1 MKKIISI
8 ITAAAIMLSSLV
20 CFADYSDLTSDD
32 ACYNAVGRLS
42 DFGIMS
48 GYEDGTFKP
57 DKDVTR
63 AETARLLCSAMNQE
77 GIEEDLYFSDL
88 PADYWAKK
96 YIALM
101 ASLGYITGYD
111 DNTFR
116 PEKHVTY
123 NEFIKML
130 ISVLGYSVFAENIGG
145 YPMGYIEYAKNNKIT
160 EGISFSGEENVKR
173 REAAIML
180 NRALDVPIVIVDGYS
195 AGLNGAMNPI
205 YQTMNQTGNN
215 YQTLLTYFH
224 NIYTAT
230 GTIGKD
236 DSLPVEDKKQE
247 SKPEGTDESGETSQ
261 TGTGTTKTYSA
272 SSAFVMLD
280 GLDIMPFDENV
291 NLSKSVTRGDFAKYA
306 SRLAGRG
313 TIEKKQSDSRTTKLY
328 DDVAE
333 NSSIYDAVDIM
344 TQSGYMDGFTE
355 NGKKLFKP
363 NEIMTEEECIEI
375 LMKMLKY
382 DTLKS
387 DYMSDAKEL
396 GLTKYRDLYKTDLFH
411 IDVLAMYLAGAA
423 ELAGIK

>member
-8 ITAAAIMLSSLV
+8 ITAATIILSSLV

-57 DKDVTR
+57 DKEVTR
-63 AETARLLCSAMNQE
+63 AETAKLLCSAMNQAGME
-77 GIEEDLYFSDL
+77 ADLYFTDL
-88 PADYWAKK
+88 PENHWAKK

-101 ASLGYITGYD
+101 VSLGYIVGYD

-116 PEKHVTY
+116 PENNVTY

-130 ISVLGYSVFAENIGG
+130 LSILGYSAFAENNGG
-145 YPMGYIEYAKNNKIT
+145 YPMGYITYAKDSKIT

-180 NRALDVPIVIVDGYS
+180 NRALDVPVVFVEGYNTGQDGITD
-195 AGLNGAMNPI
+195 PV
-205 YQTMNQTGNN
+205 YQIMNQTGND
-215 YQTLLTYFH
+215 YQTLLTYYH

-236 DSLPVEDKKQE
+236 DNLPVEDSKQDSE
-247 SKPEGTDESGETSQ
+247 PEDNNENSEKPQ

-363 NEIMTEEECIEI
+363 NETMTEEECVEI

-382 DTLKS
+382 DTSKS

-411 IDVLAMYLAGAA
+411 IDVLAMYLAAAA